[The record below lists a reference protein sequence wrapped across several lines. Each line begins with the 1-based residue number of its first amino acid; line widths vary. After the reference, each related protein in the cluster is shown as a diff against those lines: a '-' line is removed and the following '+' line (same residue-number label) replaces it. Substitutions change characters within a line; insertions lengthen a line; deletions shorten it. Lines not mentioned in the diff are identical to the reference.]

1 MRQAKSIFFFIF
13 EISHPRS
20 LPVELYSV
28 KSNLFELGH
37 LVTIAE
43 GNGDMD
49 ATARRARRAVL
60 TVMRMVEDMVN
71 RGTLPDASR
80 RSGDDQNHLVST
92 VSVTTNFTRLEVRVS
107 MFDNID
113 LRQLDDRWRGQN
125 VQRLESN
132 TRVYQQSGDYLT
144 TFTFPE
150 NLIVVRFIHEDQ
162 ELYYSSETQIIWNSA
177 FTWRE
182 IQQHLENNTY
192 NFVFR
197 DEIIDISM
205 TNDII
210 TSTNQEEEAANSLR
224 VAVDGLPEKTEN
236 SDERICS
243 ICHENFSNEQPA
255 KQLSCEHLYHS
266 ECIFVWFCLKK
277 ACPTC
282 RNEPAIV
289 LA

>member
-92 VSVTTNFTRLEVRVS
+92 VTVTRLELIVS
-107 MFDNID
+107 MLENID
-113 LRQLDDRWRGQN
+113 FRELDDHWRGQN
-125 VQRLESN
+125 VQHFEFN
-132 TRVYQQSGDYLT
+132 TRVY
-144 TFTFPE
+144 E
-150 NLIVVRFIHEDQ
+150 
-162 ELYYSSETQIIWNSA
+162 
-177 FTWRE
+177 
-182 IQQHLENNTY
+182 
-192 NFVFR
+192 
-197 DEIIDISM
+197 
-205 TNDII
+205 
-210 TSTNQEEEAANSLR
+210 
-224 VAVDGLPEKTEN
+224 
-236 SDERICS
+236 
-243 ICHENFSNEQPA
+243 
-255 KQLSCEHLYHS
+255 
-266 ECIFVWFCLKK
+266 
-277 ACPTC
+277 
-282 RNEPAIV
+282 
-289 LA
+289 